1 MLIYVSRGRDMTK
14 VSKKKYNARK
24 HGQVWVSP
32 SLIPSPCFTP
42 FTLHVAPT
50 GALAW
55 LAELSN
61 MKAGCLSM
69 WTAVGWALKA
79 EKQVGE
85 ELPDVSIP
93 GGRIAWGS
101 PASNSHSE
109 ERRNEQKKGS
119 EGRKPSQEL
128 KMWIE
133 VQAAL
138 REKIKSLS
146 WPEEGDF
153 GYGNVSVSCSKYQVR
168 IQLWQE
174 LIHWEETML
183 GQGLGW
189 RKLWDLSAV
198 ESWFRFPRSEGY
210 GL

>member
-1 MLIYVSRGRDMTK
+1 MSQSFPNSFSMLHSI
-14 VSKKKYNARK
+14 
-24 HGQVWVSP
+24 H
-32 SLIPSPCFTP
+32 
-42 FTLHVAPT
+42 LHLAPT
-50 GALAW
+50 GAIAW

-61 MKAGCLSM
+61 IKAGCLSM
-69 WTAVGWALKA
+69 WTAVGWASKA

-85 ELPDVSIP
+85 ELPDVGIP
-93 GGRIAWGS
+93 VGRIVRGS
-101 PASNSHSE
+101 PPSNSHSE
-109 ERRNEQKKGS
+109 ERKNDQKKGS
-119 EGRKPSQEL
+119 EGRKPDQEL

-138 REKIKSLS
+138 REKIESLS
-146 WPEEGDF
+146 WPEEGDY

-183 GQGLGW
+183 EQACGW

-198 ESWFRFPRSEGY
+198 ESWFRFPRSEDY